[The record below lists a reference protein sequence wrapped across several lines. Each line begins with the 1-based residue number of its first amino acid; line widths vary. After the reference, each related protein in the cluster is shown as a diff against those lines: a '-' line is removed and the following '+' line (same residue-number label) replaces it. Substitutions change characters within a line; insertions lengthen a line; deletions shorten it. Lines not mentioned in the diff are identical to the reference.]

1 MVRAQHAH
9 TVYPEAPEVA
19 AAAAWYMGA
28 SPHRPE
34 SALRHWAFASPG
46 VVILYFTAVQFSS
59 PGQLREQ
66 FHYTV
71 PLPQRE
77 FANNASREVGE
88 RGFILVNPNFVKP
101 VLNTAHC
108 RRDTL
113 PHPEGVL
120 EGGQLCDAG
129 QASSMMLMAGGGG
142 AGPREGAGAR
152 RWLLSSVGSMQR
164 ETMTVMSSFYSRP
177 AGRRPSKC
185 RPRRGW
191 RKESRF
197 CCRGRVPARGCKQDT
212 VSEIVRSPAE
222 LDQVALQEMG
232 THAKE
237 MNQLG
242 CRTQAVSSA
251 PHHVRLV
258 LSTHPRPVADG
269 AIQFLRPSTG
279 PTCISI
285 GATQEIPL

>member
-1 MVRAQHAH
+1 
-9 TVYPEAPEVA
+9 
-19 AAAAWYMGA
+19 MGA

-129 QASSMMLMAGGGG
+129 QASSMMLMARGGG

-152 RWLLSSVGSMQR
+152 RWLLSCVGSMQR

-185 RPRRGW
+185 RCPRRPRMAKGESILLS
-191 RKESRF
+191 RKSHQLSWTKSLSKKWVQTQKK
-197 CCRGRVPARGCKQDT
+197 GINSGVARK
-212 VSEIVRSPAE
+212 
-222 LDQVALQEMG
+222 L
-232 THAKE
+232 
-237 MNQLG
+237 
-242 CRTQAVSSA
+242 
-251 PHHVRLV
+251 HVKC
-258 LSTHPRPVADG
+258 STPCEAG
-269 AIQFLRPSTG
+269 AINAS
-279 PTCISI
+279 
-285 GATQEIPL
+285 